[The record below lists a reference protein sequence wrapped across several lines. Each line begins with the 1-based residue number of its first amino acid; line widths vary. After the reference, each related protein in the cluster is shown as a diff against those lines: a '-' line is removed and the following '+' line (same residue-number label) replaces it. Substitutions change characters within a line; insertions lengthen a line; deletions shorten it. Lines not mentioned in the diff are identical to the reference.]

1 MGVLLGRDTRV
12 LVQGLGR
19 EGAFHTA
26 RMKEYGTQVVAA
38 TKPGKGGT
46 TQDGIPLF
54 DTVARA
60 VDTTGANASI
70 IFVPAA
76 YARDAMLEAIDAGL
90 ALVIAITE
98 GIPVRDMLTV
108 VAVLEQSTSTLIG
121 PNCPGAIT
129 PGACKM
135 GIMPAE
141 NFSPGGV
148 GFVSRS
154 GTLTYEIADLLTKA
168 GLGQSTCL
176 GIGGDPVIGLPT
188 PDAVRLLNEDDD
200 TEAIVIV
207 GEIGGSAEE
216 EAAEFLAAEASRGR
230 SKPVVGF
237 IAGLTAPP
245 GRRMGHAGAIIS
257 GGKGTAAEKMAALTA
272 AGIRVVESPAD
283 IGKAVQEMLGRAA
296 GS

>member
-1 MGVLLGRDTRV
+1 MSVLLGKRTKV
-12 LVQGLGR
+12 IVQGLGR

-26 RMKEYGTQVVAA
+26 RMKEYGTQVVGA

-54 DTVARA
+54 DTVAQA
-60 VDTTGANASI
+60 VEATDANASI
-70 IFVPAA
+70 VFVPAQG
-76 YARDAMLEAIDAGL
+76 ARDAILEAIDSRID
-90 ALVIAITE
+90 LVIAITE
-98 GIPVRDMLTV
+98 GIPVRDMV
-108 VAVLEQSTSTLIG
+108 VIAAVLRQSDTVLIG

-129 PGACKM
+129 PGECKI

-141 NFSPGGV
+141 NFSPGAI

-188 PDAVRLLNEDDD
+188 PDAVRLLNEDDA

-207 GEIGGSAEE
+207 GEIGGAAEE
-216 EAAEFLAAEASRGR
+216 SAAAYMRAHGK
-230 SKPVVGF
+230 KPAVAF
-237 IAGLTAPP
+237 IAGRSAPP
-245 GRRMGHAGAIIS
+245 GKRMGHAGAIVS
-257 GGKGTAAEKMAALTA
+257 GNQGTAESKVRAFEDADIPVANAPSEIPGLVKAALQ
-272 AGIRVVESPAD
+272 R
-283 IGKAVQEMLGRAA
+283 R
-296 GS
+296 

>member
-1 MGVLLGRDTRV
+1 MSVLLGKRTKL

-26 RMKEYGTQVVAA
+26 RMKDYGTNVVGA

-54 DTVARA
+54 DTVAQA
-60 VDTTGANASI
+60 VEATGANASI
-70 IFVPAA
+70 IFVPAQA
-76 YARDAMLEAIDAGL
+76 ARDAILEAIDSRL
-90 ALVIAITE
+90 DLVVAITE
-98 GIPVRDMLTV
+98 GIPVRDMV
-108 VAVLEQSTSTLIG
+108 VIAAVLRQSDTVLIG

-129 PGACKM
+129 PGECKI

-141 NFSPGGV
+141 NFSPGAV

-176 GIGGDPVIGLPT
+176 GIGGDPIIGLPT
-188 PDAVRLLNEDDD
+188 PDAVRLLNEDDA

-207 GEIGGSAEE
+207 GEIGGAAEE
-216 EAAEFLAAEASRGR
+216 SAAEYMRAHGK
-230 SKPVVGF
+230 KPAVAF
-237 IAGLTAPP
+237 IAGRSAPA
-245 GRRMGHAGAIIS
+245 GKRMGHAGAIVS
-257 GGKGTAAEKMAALTA
+257 GNQGTA
-272 AGIRVVESPAD
+272 ESKVRAFQDAD
-283 IGKAVQEMLGRAA
+283 IPVANAPSEIPGLLKEALNSR
-296 GS
+296 S

>member
-1 MGVLLGRDTRV
+1 MAVLLGRDTRV

-38 TKPGKGGT
+38 TKPGKGGQ

-60 VDTTGANASI
+60 VEATGANASI

-76 YARDAMLEAIDAGL
+76 HARDAMLEAIDAGL

-98 GIPVRDMLTV
+98 GIPVRDMLV
-108 VAVLEQSTSTLIG
+108 VAAVLEQGTSTLIG

-141 NFSPGGV
+141 NFSPGGI

-154 GTLTYEIADLLTKA
+154 GTLTYEIADLLTRS

-188 PDAVRLLNEDDD
+188 PDAVRLLNEDDA

-216 EAAEFLAAEASRGR
+216 RAAEYMRAFGKKSAVA
-230 SKPVVGF
+230 F
-237 IAGLTAPP
+237 IAGRSAPP
-245 GRRMGHAGAIIS
+245 GKRMGHAGAIVS
-257 GGKGTAAEKMAALTA
+257 GNQGTAESKVRAFED
-272 AGIRVVESPAD
+272 AGIRVANAPSEIPQLVRDAL
-283 IGKAVQEMLGRAA
+283 AGR
-296 GS
+296 